1 MSIQTRLRQRPTTRS
16 CPPGHCE
23 FGDGAFLTLQ
33 MRLGF
38 MSLVGQ
44 VAARLGKFVSR
55 PSQGSIIAVKVNQN
69 VYRTCSP

>member
-55 PSQGSIIAVKVNQN
+55 PSQGSIIAVNLKQN
-69 VYRTCSP
+69 DD